1 MKRFSLLLII
11 LIYITADLRA
21 QGFNSFNNRNHPY
34 LNWEVAETEHFKI
47 IYPDRIS
54 GLIPEAAAIAEESYR
69 ALSQNL
75 DTEFEKKIPIY
86 LSDEDEI
93 VNGFANPIRQGYTMI
108 WVNLNDYAET
118 WTGNEK
124 WLRKVIAH
132 ELAHIFHFKAVW
144 SDFGLLNYAI
154 AEPLP
159 RVWTEGLAQYQ
170 TEYWDSQRGD
180 RWLRKAIFDS
190 RPGYRDGSSIENG
203 RLMYASGNSQLRF
216 FTEQYGDS
224 SLVNLLAHRD
234 SFLWLDYHDFYSAFR
249 EVTDVDYSDF
259 YESWR
264 KHMNIY
270 YHTLASQMERT
281 DSLGTTTESLPG
293 RFYMDMALSP
303 NDSLVAL
310 LSVPSMA
317 RPVRNLYL
325 VTTDS
330 TKTATKIAEGGINND
345 LSWSPDS
352 RKIYYSRK
360 VRDQS
365 SSLVN
370 DIFMT
375 DRITGKETRL
385 TYGRRA
391 RYPVPGPGNQI
402 AYVVNENGTG
412 NIFLMDLETGTEERL
427 TRYTG
432 DVQLITPAWNSAQ
445 NSWIFQRFNPHGER
459 HVVVVDADSKEEVVI
474 DGRGFDNRNFIVSPD
489 GMHIAYHSLR
499 NEVPNVFT
507 LDFRTGEE
515 SRVTNLFT
523 GGEVFGWFAETDS
536 AGTQQLLIKASETKK
551 SDHVYRVDAERDPY
565 SGTAAVPHAYASWR
579 GKQAPIMLPSQIA
592 PDESLITRNYR
603 YRPLTELKHAAT
615 ILLPYYGDSGN
626 WGLFGTTGFT
636 EPLGKHMIAA
646 TGNLS
651 FGNLRNSFGILSY
664 INNQFYPTLTTSLYK
679 IPGSAYFYGSQF
691 LIEELTG
698 GEITMNLPI
707 DLFEGPYRG
716 GALFARLRHVQAVPF
731 DQDRFRETEQLPRPE
746 RGRQTDLSIGVT
758 IKKQRPWRE
767 NLIHPLDGWGARL
780 MVTGAE
786 KIPGSD
792 VQFATADLSAYSILP
807 GPGLQRFYLY
817 GRYQKQWGSPLPQNF
832 IGFSTYDN
840 IHLNLPGE
848 VPLFLFN
855 EAERVRGYR
864 EFVAGDQ
871 VLFGSIEYRIP
882 FASSLE
888 TRILGI
894 LELGASTF
902 SLFSDAGVVWNPVGG
917 ERVAKT
923 EERWG
928 AGVEIKNEL
937 RLFGVGISHAAGVA
951 QPAQELFTDGEYDL
965 YYRVRAV
972 IPF

>member
-1 MKRFSLLLII
+1 MKSILPFLLI
-11 LIYITADLRA
+11 LIYITPDLRA
-21 QGFNSFNNRNHPY
+21 QGFNSFNSRNHPY

-47 IYPDRIS
+47 IYPDRITDI
-54 GLIPEAAAIAEESYR
+54 IPSAAAIAEESYR
-69 ALSQNL
+69 ALSENL
-75 DTEFEKKIPIY
+75 ETKFENKIPVY

-93 VNGFANPIRQGYTMI
+93 VNGFANPIGKGYTMI

-124 WLRKVIAH
+124 WLRKVLAH

-224 SLVNLLAHRD
+224 SLVNLLDHRD
-234 SFLWLDYHDFYSAFR
+234 TFLWLEYHDFYSSFH
-249 EVTDVDYSDF
+249 EITGSSYPEF

-270 YHTLASQMERT
+270 YNTLASQMERT
-281 DSLGTTTESLPG
+281 DSLGTEPESLPG
-293 RFYMDMALSP
+293 RFYMDLALAP
-303 NDSLVAL
+303 NDSLMAL

-317 RPVRNLYL
+317 HPVRNLYL

-330 TKTATKIAEGGINND
+330 TKTTTKIAEGGINTD
-345 LSWSPDS
+345 LSWSQDS
-352 RKIYYSRK
+352 QKLYYSRT
-360 VRDQS
+360 VRDQR

-375 DRITGKETRL
+375 DRSTGKEVQL
-385 TYGRRA
+385 THGRRA
-391 RYPVPGPGNQI
+391 RYPAPGSENQI

-412 NIFLMDLETGTEERL
+412 NIFLLEPETGVEQRITS
-427 TRYTG
+427 YTG
-432 DVQLITPAWNSAQ
+432 DVQIISLVWNGAQ
-445 NSWIFQRFNPHGER
+445 NSWIFQRFNAQGVR
-459 HVVVVDADSKEEVVI
+459 QVVQLDADSKREVVI
-474 DGRGFDNRNFIVSPD
+474 DNQGFDNRKFVMSPNSTQ
-489 GMHIAYHSLR
+489 MAYTSLR
-499 NEVPNVFT
+499 DEVPNVFVF
-507 LDFRTGEE
+507 DFE
-515 SRVTNLFT
+515 SGRERRVTHLFT
-523 GGEVFGWFAETDS
+523 GGEVVGWFAETDS
-536 AGTQQLLIKASETKK
+536 SGTEQILIKASETKRR
-551 SDHVYRVDAERDPY
+551 DHLYRVDVKRDP
-565 SGTAAVPHAYASWR
+565 GFETTIVPHAYASWR
-579 GKQAPIMLPSQIA
+579 EKQAPIMLPSQIA
-592 PDESLITRNYR
+592 PDESLITRRYN
-603 YRPLTELKHAAT
+603 YRPLSELKHAAT
-615 ILLPYYGDSGN
+615 IVLPYYGDAGN

-646 TGNLS
+646 TGNIS
-651 FGNLRNSFGILSY
+651 FGNIHNSFGILSY
-664 INNQFYPTLTTSLYK
+664 INNQLYPTITTSVYK
-679 IPGSAYFYGSQF
+679 IPGSAYFYGSRY

-698 GEITMNLPI
+698 AEISMNLPL

-716 GALFARLRHVQAVPF
+716 GSLFARLRHVHIEPF
-731 DQDRFRETEQLPRPE
+731 DRDKFTESGQISLPE
-746 RGRQTDLSIGVT
+746 SARQTDLNIGMS
-758 IKKQRPWRE
+758 IKKQRPWIN
-767 NLIHPLDGWGARL
+767 NLIHPLDGWGARMML
-780 MVTGAE
+780 SGAE
-786 KIPGSD
+786 KVLGSD
-792 VQFATADLSAYSILP
+792 TRFATADLSAFSVLP

-832 IGFSTYDN
+832 IGFSRYDN
-840 IHLNLPGE
+840 IHINLPGE
-848 VPLFLFN
+848 VPLLFFN
-855 EAERVRGYR
+855 EAERVRGFR
-864 EFVAGDQ
+864 DFVAGDQ
-871 VLFGSIEYRIP
+871 VLFGSVEYRIP

-888 TRILGI
+888 TRILGMI
-894 LELGASTF
+894 ELGTSTV
-902 SLFSDAGVVWNPVGG
+902 SLFTDAGVVWNPVGENVPG
-917 ERVAKT
+917 DR

-928 AGVEIKNEL
+928 TGAEIKNEL
-937 RLFGVGISHAAGVA
+937 RLFGVGISHALGIA
-951 QPAQELFTDGEYDL
+951 QPAKELFTDADYDL